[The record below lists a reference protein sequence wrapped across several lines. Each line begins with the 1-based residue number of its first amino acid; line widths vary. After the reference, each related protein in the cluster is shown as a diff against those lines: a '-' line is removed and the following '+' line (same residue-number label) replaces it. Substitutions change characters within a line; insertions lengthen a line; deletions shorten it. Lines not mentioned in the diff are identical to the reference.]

1 MSVKT
6 GLILAGGGA
15 RAAYQVGVLRGVAA
29 LLPPDVQQPF
39 PIITGTSAGAINALG
54 LAGRSG
60 SFRSRTRAL
69 AAVWASLDSDAVYR
83 TDAGGVMRN
92 GFRMLWAL
100 LRNNQ
105 ANERPLA
112 LLDNSPLRQL
122 LNDIIEFKRVDNA
135 IAKGELEGLGIT
147 AMNYT
152 NGHSTTFY
160 QAQDHVKP
168 WARAHRRSVPCQL
181 TVDHLMASSALPTLF
196 PSVRLDMHFFGDG
209 ALRQSRPLSPA
220 IRLGAERLFIIGVS
234 ESSDDFEEDP
244 HSEVAPT
251 IPQVLGQMLNAVFL
265 DSIQTD
271 LESLQ
276 RINALV
282 APLNAKQLQ
291 KAGLANMRV
300 IDTLVISPSRSLSE
314 LAREYISELPRSMR
328 WFLQKTGSIK
338 TTGSGG
344 ALSYILF
351 EPGYCQ
357 RLMQLGYEDTMAQ
370 AEDVRA
376 FFNVAPPSA
385 EKQRSTQSPRRGL
398 TGRQNGLTK
407 RWLQLIGRTGTK
419 V

>member
-1 MSVKT
+1 MAVKT

-29 LLPPDVQQPF
+29 LLPPDIQQPF

-83 TDAGGVMRN
+83 TDARGVIRN
-92 GFRMLWAL
+92 AIRMLWAL
-100 LRNNQ
+100 LRSTH
-105 ANERPLA
+105 ASRKPLA

-122 LNDIIEFKRVDNA
+122 LNDIVEFERVDKA
-135 IAKGELEGLGIT
+135 LAKGELEGLGIT

-160 QAQDHVKP
+160 QAQDYIAP
-168 WARAHRRSVPCQL
+168 WARAHRRSVPCKL
-181 TVDHLMASSALPTLF
+181 NVDHLLASSALPTLF
-196 PSVRLDMHFFGDG
+196 PAVQLDKHFFGDG

-234 ESSDDFEEDP
+234 ESGDDFEKDP
-244 HSEVAPT
+244 HPEVAPT
-251 IPQVLGQMLNAVFL
+251 IPQVLGQMLNSVFL

-282 APLNAKQLQ
+282 EPLSSKQLQ
-291 KAGLANMRV
+291 KTGLEAMRV

-314 LAREYISELPRSMR
+314 LAREHISELPRSMR

-357 RLMQLGYEDTMAQ
+357 QLMQLGYDDTMAQ
-370 AEDVRA
+370 AEAVRA
-376 FFNVAPPSA
+376 FFNVAPPVT
-385 EKQRSTQSPRRGL
+385 EQHKTTQTHRRSIMSSHSGL
-398 TGRQNGLTK
+398 TQ
-407 RWLQLIGRTGTK
+407 RWLQLIGRRRTK